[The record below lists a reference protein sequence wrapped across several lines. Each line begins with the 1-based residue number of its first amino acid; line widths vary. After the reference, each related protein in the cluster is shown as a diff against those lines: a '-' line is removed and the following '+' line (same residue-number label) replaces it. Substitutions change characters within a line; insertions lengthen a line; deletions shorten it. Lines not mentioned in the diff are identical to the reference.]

1 MSGFGC
7 LASLWTL
14 RLLDSGFRASP
25 SPPASKASNAGFS
38 RLSPTSRIALL
49 ASPIYPIRGTVRAFG
64 LPLPV
69 RRAQTVSPVSGECPA
84 RVDRRRNPNMPSADF
99 CAALGEPRGPPSP
112 LPDTTQISRGKFD
125 RLRRTTAGS
134 TLRALDGYGLR
145 GYGLARPT
153 LTPLYPV
160 LLHRLAPLLHAS
172 FRPRLTATP
181 LRFANP
187 SPPSGWV
194 GDSHP
199 QAVKHARHTRR
210 GGAWPRPPLPDAP
223 LVETGTPHRHTR
235 ASDDRSLAPWGGG
248 DVEAKRS
255 IAESVA
261 FSPPWQPGAGGREA
275 RPYGPGARRGGAR
288 EPAPTATGARSRKGI
303 PGRGR
308 SPRRGSAPQSGPSS
322 FSA

>member
-1 MSGFGC
+1 MRPVCEPDRSMSGFGC

-112 LPDTTQISRGKFD
+112 LPDTTQISRGKFG

-145 GYGLARPT
+145 SYGLARPT

-210 GGAWPRPPLPDAP
+210 GGPRARPPPP
-223 LVETGTPHRHTR
+223 IRHTDEKAITSHAAAHHLDVPIRPR
-235 ASDDRSLAPWGGG
+235 AKITVVGC
-248 DVEAKRS
+248 
-255 IAESVA
+255 IA
-261 FSPPWQPGAGGREA
+261 QREFA
-275 RPYGPGARRGGAR
+275 AVSTTR
-288 EPAPTATGARSRKGI
+288 
-303 PGRGR
+303 
-308 SPRRGSAPQSGPSS
+308 
-322 FSA
+322 